1 VRCTRFAYLA
11 PAYQGIDKDIPILD
25 RQYFAR
31 GARLPIKEPP
41 RAAHS
46 RPVMTVLIIVGILLG
61 AATASRFRAITVV
74 PVMALMTATLS
85 FSNCSWRNALVAG
98 ATAAVSVQLGYFGRA
113 ILWFAVMQ
121 SACAKATETPRHSV
135 VYSPGLYPEA
145 RAFIRAC
152 LSLVGAGLA

>member
-1 VRCTRFAYLA
+1 MHAFRNLP

-61 AATASRFRAITVV
+61 VATASRFRAITVV

-85 FSNCSWRNALVAG
+85 SSSPSG
-98 ATAAVSVQLGYFGRA
+98 GGR
-113 ILWFAVMQ
+113 
-121 SACAKATETPRHSV
+121 
-135 VYSPGLYPEA
+135 
-145 RAFIRAC
+145 
-152 LSLVGAGLA
+152 LVGLG